1 MLQLS
6 VQQLHQMLA
15 AQTPMQLID
24 VREAFEHEAF
34 SIGGEL
40 APLSELPQ
48 HLELFNTTLPIVV
61 YCRKGI
67 RSAIAIQ
74 RVADRFPGAQLF
86 NLQGGMEAWQRLF
99 PNDQ

>member
-1 MLQLS
+1 MQALTVQELHAMLQSEKPL
-6 VQQLHQMLA
+6 L
-15 AQTPMQLID
+15 LID
-24 VREAFEHEAF
+24 VREPHEHEAF
-34 SIGGEL
+34 SIGGKL

-48 HLELFNTTLPIVV
+48 HLELFNTKLPIVV

-86 NLQGGMEAWQRLF
+86 NLQGGMEAWRRLF
-99 PNDQ
+99 PNDL